1 MNKILRIVFMM
12 LKNKS
17 KYVVEVD
24 SETIKQYEDKLEK
37 RKNSDMKAHAAREL
51 KRKRIHQNFD
61 SVAPI
66 SMTEHK
72 KRRKYESYISS
83 QKKD

>member
-1 MNKILRIVFMM
+1 M
-12 LKNKS
+12 LKNRS
-17 KYVVEVD
+17 KYLAEVD
-24 SETIKQYEDKLEK
+24 SETVKQYEDKLEK
-37 RKNSDMKAHAAREL
+37 RKNSDMKAHVAREI

-72 KRRKYESYISS
+72 KRRKYESYIYQVRKRINPDSP
-83 QKKD
+83 